1 MEVDV
6 ADPPEIIAC
15 ALSSTQ
21 PRIGDRNCYTIKN
34 YPNTVIPYWSIGRYE
49 NRQFV
54 DYSSH
59 FFILDAPSEEYF
71 YIVPKFGGK
80 YVIQAKLSIGM
91 GKYETLEL
99 EINVPTETVRMPG
112 VVTPWPNDSTYITRV
127 RAYLKNNGTAQK
139 RIIYNA
145 GPFYSISSDTL
156 GGSYDF
162 YAFPICRSRTIRITV
177 TSFHCMKT
185 NTRTINSLMIR
196 RYTVNGAIPQTTLRY
211 YVIFIAECVP
221 AQFHCIR
228 LKRYDWKTM

>member
-127 RAYLKNNGTAQK
+127 RAYLKTMVLPKSVSYTMQDLFTRFRLILWAVVM
-139 RIIYNA
+139 
-145 GPFYSISSDTL
+145 ISML
-156 GGSYDF
+156 
-162 YAFPICRSRTIRITV
+162 FPICRSRTIRITV